1 MIQIKSY
8 LVSFALTLVLSQSS
22 PLIAS
27 DDNESSRPPEKT
39 VTPIQV
45 DIPVAD
51 VKQLATQLT
60 DDQFVVREA
69 ATRKL
74 SQLGA
79 AVVES
84 ITAVALQEHLEGGL
98 RAVSILE
105 TLYLSD
111 DEAAFDSA
119 ESSLKRLMAE
129 SKSPAVARKAAQTL
143 DDNQFTVTQRRAIA
157 EIRRLG
163 GQVQMQK
170 DFPVIIN
177 GEQIRPEQGWAQAA
191 AIGKHW
197 KGGDEG
203 LKHLA
208 RLKTLQTVY
217 LVGGHS
223 LSDEGIR
230 DLQNE
235 LPDVVFQNRGRAMLG
250 VGTRQDTLGC
260 AVSMVRPDSA
270 AGNAEMRVGDIV
282 VEIAGKAVRQPDDL
296 IGIVGDHDEGETVD
310 IVILR
315 GDPILRY
322 KLIELLTQPDE
333 FSPLLSVAILR
344 QMQTRVTVTL
354 GGWSIDD

>member
-8 LVSFALTLVLSQSS
+8 LVSFALTLVLSRSS

-27 DDNESSRPPEKT
+27 DDNESSRPPETT

-129 SKSPAVARKAAQTL
+129 SKSPAVARKAAQAL

-170 DFPVIIN
+170 DFPVTIN

-217 LVGGHS
+217 L
-223 LSDEGIR
+223 
-230 DLQNE
+230 
-235 LPDVVFQNRGRAMLG
+235 
-250 VGTRQDTLGC
+250 
-260 AVSMVRPDSA
+260 
-270 AGNAEMRVGDIV
+270 
-282 VEIAGKAVRQPDDL
+282 
-296 IGIVGDHDEGETVD
+296 
-310 IVILR
+310 
-315 GDPILRY
+315 
-322 KLIELLTQPDE
+322 
-333 FSPLLSVAILR
+333 
-344 QMQTRVTVTL
+344 
-354 GGWSIDD
+354 